1 MEKKKYRVTGERVLH
16 YCGGDVT
23 RIPLETRYTYASSP
37 EKAITGK
44 KGKFVNLCMD
54 RQSAKITKQN
64 LFCWKIKEAKY
75 EN

>member
-37 EKAITGK
+37 EKAISNIRHRGK
-44 KGKFVNLCMD
+44 RKIVNRCTD
-54 RQSAKITKQN
+54 RQSVKITKRN
-64 LFCWKIKEAKY
+64 P
-75 EN
+75 